1 MGKLPLN
8 DPRWC
13 AMKAAIDLR
22 EQQTGAHG
30 LAIRDLAQAM
40 VGGKLRS
47 MRRNLASG
55 ESELLAAS
63 FWETH
68 FIGYLSPLSVTIYR
82 QTDIDRHRTDEY
94 GNLVADRLDDL
105 FYVWRPDF
113 DGLYYGARDED
124 EPLQPIDR
132 AKVVLRDLYPTKAE
146 MPRSLKAA
154 HRAVMAECEKRDW
167 QPPSEDTVQRAAEE
181 LGYRPPRKRR

>member
-1 MGKLPLN
+1 VGKLPLN

-22 EQQTGAHG
+22 EQQTGNLG
-30 LAIRDLAQAM
+30 LAIKDLAQAM

-68 FIGYLSPLSVTIYR
+68 FIGYLSPVSVTICR
-82 QTDIDRHRTDEY
+82 QTDIDRYRTDEY
-94 GNLVADRLDDL
+94 GNLVADRLADL

-132 AKVVLRDLYPTKAE
+132 AKVVLLYLFPTKAQ
-146 MPRSLKAA
+146 MPRSLKEATSRTRSTA
-154 HRAVMAECEKRDW
+154 PPNNSDTGHRENPDRRAKR
-167 QPPSEDTVQRAAEE
+167 
-181 LGYRPPRKRR
+181 K